1 MIRSSEISKLAHRLG
16 LGDKTIEKD
25 YVLTWALFALA
36 ASPLREQLAF
46 KGGTAIKKVY
56 VPDYR
61 FSEDLDFTLLD
72 ASLENDPL
80 QAAMEALNPWL
91 KKEVNLTLATRRVE
105 VHAGGNPTL
114 YLNYIGPLQGD
125 LASRFLKVDFSRD
138 EVLEFPL
145 RQEPLRTSYSDC
157 QGRSAELMVYSQEEI
172 LAEKLRSLLTRTEP
186 RDLYDV
192 HYLLT
197 NQLVDIERVV
207 FGVKPKFDA
216 KGFDVSDLRT
226 ILTRRQ
232 QTFNQ
237 LWLPRLRGQM
247 PDIPPLD
254 GVTRETNRILQRYF

>member
-16 LGDKTIEKD
+16 LGDRTIEKD
-25 YVLTWALFALA
+25 YVLTWVLFALG
-36 ASPLREQLAF
+36 ASPLLDQLAC

-56 VPDYR
+56 IPDYR

-72 ASLENDPL
+72 AALANDAL
-80 QAAMEALNPWL
+80 QAAVEALFPWL
-91 KKEVNLTLATRRVE
+91 KKEVNLTLAIRRVE
-105 VHAGGNPTL
+105 VHASGNPTL
-114 YLNYIGPLQGD
+114 YLDYVGPLQGD

-145 RQEPLRTSYSDC
+145 RQESLHAGYSDC
-157 QGRSAELMVYSQEEI
+157 QGRSAELMVYSLEEI

-197 NQLVDIERVV
+197 NQLVDIESVV
-207 FGVKPKFDA
+207 FGAKPKFDA

-232 QTFNQ
+232 RTFSQ
-237 LWLPRLRGQM
+237 LWLPRLQGQM

-254 GVTRETNRILQRYF
+254 RVIRETNRILQRYF